1 MKIPYKHVQPMSAE
15 QLVKFREAKAKQ
27 KRRETER
34 ARVPAA
40 HTDKLYTG
48 WDTGLQARIHG
59 RAHRREVMQRR
70 GEQAGHRI
78 YEV

>member
-15 QLVKFREAKAKQ
+15 QLVKFREAKAMQ
-27 KRRETER
+27 RRKEEQR

-48 WDTGLQARIHG
+48 WDTGLQTRLNG
-59 RAHRREVMQRR
+59 RAHRREVIKRR
-70 GEQAGHRI
+70 EEQAGHRI